1 MNDSLCRAVHKF
13 YHRIGIFGLY
23 FLVFFSLLSQS
34 NPWNRLPTTRI
45 LSRKDVSHIVLE
57 ARTDHV
63 RVTLL
68 VSERFPYNYK
78 ANSFP
83 FFFRMEDEKKA
94 KELATQLDTYLDSG
108 KSFTI
113 TLSGSEVTSLIW
125 GEP

>member
-1 MNDSLCRAVHKF
+1 MR
-13 YHRIGIFGLY
+13 RIFLLY
-23 FLVFFSLLSQS
+23 FFVFFSVFAES
-34 NPWNRLPTTRI
+34 NPWNRLPTTRV

-57 ARTDHV
+57 SRTDHI

-78 ANSFP
+78 ATSTP

-94 KELATQLDTYLDSG
+94 MELATQLDQYLDTG
-108 KSFTI
+108 KSLTI
-113 TLSGSEVTSLIW
+113 MLSGSEVKQLLW

>member
-1 MNDSLCRAVHKF
+1 MI
-13 YHRIGIFGLY
+13 RILGLY
-23 FLVFFSLLSQS
+23 FFVFFSVFADS
-34 NPWNRLPTTRI
+34 NPWNRLPTVRV

-57 ARTDHV
+57 SRVDHV

-78 ANSFP
+78 ANSSP

-94 KELATQLDTYLDSG
+94 LDLASQLDQYLDTG
-108 KSFTI
+108 KSLTI
-113 TLSGSEVTSLIW
+113 TLSGSEVKSLFW